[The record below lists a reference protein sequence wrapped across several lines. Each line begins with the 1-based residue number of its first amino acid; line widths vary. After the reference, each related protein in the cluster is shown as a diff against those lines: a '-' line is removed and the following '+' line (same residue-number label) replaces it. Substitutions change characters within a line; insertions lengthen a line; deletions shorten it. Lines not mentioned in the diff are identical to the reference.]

1 MTTIGE
7 RMSRQLLVTDPAVTV
22 GEAAEKMAD
31 RNVGSIVV
39 LDGGRLVGILTERDL
54 LRAFA
59 RATPRETPVRQCMT
73 PNPETCE
80 ATATL
85 EHATVLMLHGGFRH
99 LPIVEGERVVGMLSM
114 RDLVATQVA
123 DLAPRGV

>member
-7 RMSRQLLVTDPAVTV
+7 RMSRDMLVTEPAVTV
-22 GEAAEKMAD
+22 GEAAEKMAA

>member
-1 MTTIGE
+1 MTTIAE
-7 RMSRQLLVTDPAVTV
+7 RMSRQLLVTDPAATV
-22 GEAAEKMAD
+22 GEAAEKMAG

-39 LDGGRLVGILTERDL
+39 LDGERLVGILTERDL

-59 RATPRETPVRQCMT
+59 RAIPRETPVRECMT
-73 PNPETCE
+73 HNPETCDGS
-80 ATATL
+80 ATL

-99 LPIVEGERVVGMLSM
+99 LPIVEGDRVVGMLSM

>member
-1 MTTIGE
+1 MTTIAD
-7 RMSRQLLVTDPAVTV
+7 RMSRRLLATDPAATL
-22 GEAAEKMAD
+22 GEAAEKMAQ

-39 LDGGRLVGILTERDL
+39 LDGERLVGILTERDV

-59 RATPRETPVRQCMT
+59 RAVPRETPVRQCMT

-85 EHATVLMLHGGFRH
+85 DHATVLMLHGGFRH
-99 LPIVEGERVVGMLSM
+99 LPIVEGERVIGMLSL

>member
-7 RMSRQLLVTDPAVTV
+7 RMSRQLLVTDPSATV
-22 GEAAEKMAD
+22 GEAAEKMAE

-39 LDGGRLVGILTERDL
+39 LDGERLVGILTERDL

-59 RATPRETPVRQCMT
+59 RAIPRETPVRKCMT
-73 PNPETCE
+73 PSPETCE

-114 RDLVATQVA
+114 RDLVAMQVP

>member
-1 MTTIGE
+1 M
-7 RMSRQLLVTDPAVTV
+7 
-22 GEAAEKMAD
+22 AA